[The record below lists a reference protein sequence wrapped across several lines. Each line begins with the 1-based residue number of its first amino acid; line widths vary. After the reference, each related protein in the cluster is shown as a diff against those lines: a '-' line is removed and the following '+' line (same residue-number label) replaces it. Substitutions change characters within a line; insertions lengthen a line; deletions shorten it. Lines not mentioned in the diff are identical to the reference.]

1 MNLKA
6 RLLDVHQG
14 QNEVVLNEGQA
25 KELSIHL
32 LDRVKLTANN
42 KTSIAIAD
50 SSRAFVKHGEI
61 GVFAEVSEQL
71 KLRKGQSVKVEAAN
85 RPQSL
90 DYIRKKLDGEILKD
104 EEIGAIITDLMAE
117 RLSTAELA
125 AFISGVYTRG
135 MTAEETVALTKA
147 IYSSGG
153 ALKPRKKPV
162 VSEHSIGG
170 VAGDRISMLIV
181 PIISSLGICIP
192 KTCSRAISSMCATA
206 DVMEVFCPVSLDLK
220 AAQKTVDKT
229 NAMLIW
235 GGAVNMAAADDK
247 LIRIRKPLH
256 LDPKALLLSSIL
268 AKKKAE
274 GAEFVL
280 LDLPIRGVKLDS
292 LEQARDLA
300 KDFEAI
306 GRMLGM
312 RVQCSITDGSEP
324 LINTIGPVF
333 EARAVL
339 ETLKGAGHP
348 ALKEKACVMSGIL
361 LSMIR
366 GVTHDEG
373 YRIARQQIESG
384 KALKKF
390 REIIKAQGGNP
401 AVEPEDLKPGNYKK
415 TIYAEKDGRVGHA
428 DNKAISRVGRAA
440 GSPADQGAGIV
451 LEVMKGDRV
460 KKGDALLT
468 LYSSNKD
475 KLERAFSQVEG
486 VIEIERVVI
495 DVV

>member
-1 MNLKA
+1 MKLKA
-6 RLLDVHQG
+6 RLFDIHQG
-14 QNEVVLNEGQA
+14 QNEVVLNEEQA

-32 LDRVKLTANN
+32 LDRVKLSANN

-50 SSRAFVKHGEI
+50 SSRAMVKHGEI
-61 GVFAEVSEQL
+61 GVFAEVAAQL
-71 KLRKGQSVKVEAAN
+71 NLRKGQAVKVEATH

-90 DYIRKKLDGEILKD
+90 DYIRKKLDGEILK
-104 EEIGAIITDLMAE
+104 ENEINSIITDLMAE
-117 RLSTAELA
+117 RLSTAELS

-147 IYSSGG
+147 IYASGG
-153 ALKPRKKPV
+153 SLKLKSKPV

-181 PIISSLGICIP
+181 PIIGSLGICIP
-192 KTCSRAISSMCATA
+192 KTCSRAISTMCATA
-206 DVMEVFCPVSLDLK
+206 DVMEVLCPVDLDLK
-220 AAQKTVDKT
+220 AAQKAVNKT
-229 NAMLIW
+229 NAILIW

-247 LIRIRKPLH
+247 LIHIRKPLH

-292 LEQARDLA
+292 LEQARELA
-300 KDFEAI
+300 KNFEAI

-339 ETLKGAGHP
+339 ETLKGGGHP

-390 REIIKAQGGNP
+390 REIIKVQGGNP
-401 AVEPEDLKPGNYKK
+401 NVEPEDLKPGKYKK
-415 TIYAEKDGRVGHA
+415 TIHA
-428 DNKAISRVGRAA
+428 DKGGRIGHVDNKSISRVGRAA
-440 GSPADQGAGIV
+440 GSPTDQGAGIV

-468 LYSSNKD
+468 VYSNNKD
-475 KLERAFSQVEG
+475 KLERAFNQVKG